1 MKARIRSVS
10 RVTNDT
16 LAKMRGLQ
24 GNAGTVRVT
33 VCSKQDPEFTAEA
46 DVWTDQNGERRE
58 VTKLWMTALTRPR
71 KEESLMM
78 LRLKDQQ
85 QLVMY

>member
-1 MKARIRSVS
+1 MFM
-10 RVTNDT
+10 NDT

-24 GNAGTVRVT
+24 GSAGTARVT

-46 DVWTDQNGERRE
+46 DMRTDQNGERRE
-58 VTKLWMTALTRPR
+58 VTKLCMTALTRSR

-78 LRLKDQQ
+78 LRLKAQQ

>member
-1 MKARIRSVS
+1 M
-10 RVTNDT
+10 NDT

-24 GNAGTVRVT
+24 GSAGTARVT
-33 VCSKQDPEFTAEA
+33 VCSKQDPEFTAEP

-58 VTKLWMTALTRPR
+58 VTKLCMTALTRSR

-78 LRLKDQQ
+78 LRLKAQQ